1 VAYKPQ
7 EILEVAGFAA
17 GIMMKNG
24 GETYRVEEMITYLCA
39 SAGMDNTSSFVIP
52 TGLVISVSRSGATPE
67 TIVVRL
73 RERGTNLEKVSL
85 VNDFSR
91 KMAIQKW
98 SYPEAMARLQ
108 EIDSTQDSYKKYW
121 VILASGMV
129 AGLFTL
135 FLGGVGMDA
144 IASFITSVVI
154 QSLIIF
160 SLVREINFFSE
171 FLGGFL
177 AVLMGISFVKAGLG
191 QSLDGIVI
199 GAIIPLVPGIA
210 ITNAVRD
217 VVKGELLSGVVRTF
231 EAFWISVAI
240 AAGVAA
246 SFYLFG

>member
-1 VAYKPQ
+1 VSYKPQ

-17 GIMMKNG
+17 EVMMKNG
-24 GETYRVEEMITYLCA
+24 GETYRVEEMIAYLCA
-39 SAGMDNTSSFVIP
+39 GAGMDKISSFVIP
-52 TGLVISVSRSGATPE
+52 TGIVISVSHRGGAPE

-73 RERGTNLEKVSL
+73 RERGINLEKVSL

-91 KMAIQKW
+91 NMATKKW
-98 SYPEAMARLQ
+98 HYGEAMERLRQ
-108 EIDSTQDSYKKYW
+108 IDSASNSYNKYL
-121 VILASGMV
+121 VILTAAMAS
-129 AGLFTL
+129 GLFTL
-135 FLGGVGMDA
+135 FLGGTGMDA
-144 IASFITSVVI
+144 GASFMTSLVI
-154 QSLIIF
+154 QSLIFF

-177 AVLMGISFVKAGLG
+177 AVLLGISFVKAGLG
-191 QSLDGIVI
+191 QSLDSIVI
-199 GAIIPLVPGIA
+199 GAIIPLVPGVA
-210 ITNAVRD
+210 VTNAVRD

>member
-1 VAYKPQ
+1 
-7 EILEVAGFAA
+7 
-17 GIMMKNG
+17 
-24 GETYRVEEMITYLCA
+24 
-39 SAGMDNTSSFVIP
+39 
-52 TGLVISVSRSGATPE
+52 
-67 TIVVRL
+67 
-73 RERGTNLEKVSL
+73 
-85 VNDFSR
+85 
-91 KMAIQKW
+91 
-98 SYPEAMARLQ
+98 
-108 EIDSTQDSYKKYW
+108 
-121 VILASGMV
+121 
-129 AGLFTL
+129 
-135 FLGGVGMDA
+135 
-144 IASFITSVVI
+144 
-154 QSLIIF
+154 
-160 SLVREINFFSE
+160 LVREINFFSE